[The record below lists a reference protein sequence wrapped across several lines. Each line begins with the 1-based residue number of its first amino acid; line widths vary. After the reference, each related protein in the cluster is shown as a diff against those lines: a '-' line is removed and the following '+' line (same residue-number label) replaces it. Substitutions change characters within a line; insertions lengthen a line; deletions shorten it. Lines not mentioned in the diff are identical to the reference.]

1 MASTISGGTVSTQ
14 PTSDP
19 QRASAQTHRNDEATD
34 GILARISQTPGCY
47 FRLAT
52 VLPLP
57 ILASAVSISW
67 ETASAFCCMAFAFVS
82 APR

>member
-1 MASTISGGTVSTQ
+1 MASTISGGTVWTQ
-14 PTSDP
+14 AARDP
-19 QRASAQTHRNDEATD
+19 HRANAQRYRNDDATD
-34 GILARISQTPGCY
+34 GILPLISTTVECY

-67 ETASAFCCMAFAFVS
+67 ETASAFCCMAFAFVW